1 MVGEYALS
9 CFNVDKNAESFDD
22 ATFSDVDDDWGE
34 EKDVRD
40 DESGAGG
47 GDAPSSF
54 PASEMGNFF
63 FLGGGKILI
72 LNLSLFLTDVL
83 RWLFHEGTSEHWS
96 SLKVIALDI
105 LSSLVLFVVKH

>member
-1 MVGEYALS
+1 MVDEYALS

-47 GDAPSSF
+47 GDVPSSF
-54 PASEMGNFF
+54 PASEMGKNQI
-63 FLGGGKILI
+63 LVKNLI
-72 LNLSLFLTDVL
+72 LNLSPFLTDVL
-83 RWLFHEGTSEHWS
+83 R
-96 SLKVIALDI
+96 
-105 LSSLVLFVVKH
+105 

>member
-1 MVGEYALS
+1 MVDEYALS

-54 PASEMGNFF
+54 PASEMGKN
-63 FLGGGKILI
+63 LILI
-72 LNLSLFLTDVL
+72 LFPFLTDVL
-83 RWLFHEGTSEHWS
+83 RSLLHEGTSEH
-96 SLKVIALDI
+96 LG
-105 LSSLVLFVVKH
+105 

>member
-1 MVGEYALS
+1 MVDEYALS

-54 PASEMGNFF
+54 PASEMGKNQI
-63 FLGGGKILI
+63 LVKNLI
-72 LNLSLFLTDVL
+72 LNLSPFLTDVL

>member
-1 MVGEYALS
+1 MVDEYALS

-54 PASEMGNFF
+54 PASEMGKKFNFKSF
-63 FLGGGKILI
+63 SLSHRRPTLTFPWGNIWTLKLI
-72 LNLSLFLTDVL
+72 ESDSIGYSV
-83 RWLFHEGTSEHWS
+83 
-96 SLKVIALDI
+96 
-105 LSSLVLFVVKH
+105 

>member
-1 MVGEYALS
+1 MVDEYALS

-47 GDAPSSF
+47 GDAPSFF
-54 PASEMGNFF
+54 PASEMGKKFNFNF
-63 FLGGGKILI
+63 KI
-72 LNLSLFLTDVL
+72 FLTDVL

-96 SLKVIALDI
+96 SLKVIA
-105 LSSLVLFVVKH
+105 